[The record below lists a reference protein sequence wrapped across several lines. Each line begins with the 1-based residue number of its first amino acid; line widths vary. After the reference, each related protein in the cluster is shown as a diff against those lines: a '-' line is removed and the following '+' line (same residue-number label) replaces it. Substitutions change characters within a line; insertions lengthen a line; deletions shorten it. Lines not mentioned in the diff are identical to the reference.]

1 MPTSR
6 IIRPGKIKGAHFVAF
21 GLSLLCAML
30 TVNAQVAPTPA
41 SVQAAAH
48 RAARYLVKSV
58 KADGTFLYRLN
69 MDPTRA
75 VKRKYNILRHAGT
88 IYAMGMYHQRYPDA
102 TMLSAMVR
110 TGKYLRDQAVRPV
123 PDRDGLLAVWSD
135 PKVNNSNSPLQ
146 AKLGGTGL
154 GLVALLSLERT
165 HPGFTP
171 LDDLQALGRFIVF
184 MQTEEGD
191 FCSKYVPST
200 GGCSDKWRSLF
211 YPGEA
216 ILGLLMLY
224 EHDPSRVWFDSAAK
238 GMAYLANTRKD
249 SDEVP
254 VDHWA
259 LLATAKLFSV
269 EKETD
274 LPVSSE
280 LLINHAVQICEVIL
294 ESQVNNP
301 KRPAYD
307 GGFSKKGKTTPT
319 ATRLEG
325 LQAALSFLPADRE
338 IRQRIE
344 SAVSRGVAF
353 LLRAQVREGHYLGA
367 LPRAVDYM
375 HEAATDAHSFNR
387 RVKEVRIDYVQHA
400 LSAMIQYLEW
410 RDGES

>member
-1 MPTSR
+1 MPTFR
-6 IIRPGKIKGAHFVAF
+6 KRRPGKIRGAHFVAF
-21 GLSLLCAML
+21 GLSLLCATL
-30 TVNAQVAPTPA
+30 TVNAQVATTPA

-48 RAARYLVKSV
+48 RAAHYLVKSV

-88 IYAMGMYHQRYPDA
+88 IYAMGMYHQRYPDP
-102 TMLSAMVR
+102 TLLSEMVR
-110 TGKYLRDQAVRPV
+110 TGRYLRDEAVRPV

-135 PKVNNSNSPLQ
+135 PKVNNSDSPLQ

-154 GLVALLSLERT
+154 GLVALLSLEGI

-171 LDDLQALGRFIVF
+171 LEDLQALGRFIVF

-191 FCSKYVPST
+191 FCSKYIPST
-200 GGCSDKWRSLF
+200 GGCSEKWRSLF

-224 EHDPSRVWFDSAAK
+224 ERDPSKVWLDSAAK

-259 LLATAKLFSV
+259 LLATAKLLSG
-269 EKETD
+269 EKGTD
-274 LPVSSE
+274 LPVSRE
-280 LLINHAVQICEVIL
+280 LLINHAVQICVVIL
-294 ESQVNNP
+294 ESQVDNP
-301 KRPAYD
+301 KRPDYD
-307 GGFSKKGKTTPT
+307 GGFSKEGKTTPT

-344 SAVSRGVAF
+344 NAVARGIAF
-353 LLRAQVREGHYLGA
+353 LLRAQVREGHYIGA
-367 LPRAVDYM
+367 FPRAVDYI
-375 HEAATDAHSFNR
+375 HEAVRGADRFNS

-400 LSAMIQYLEW
+400 LSAMIQYLE
-410 RDGES
+410 RKDTGS